1 MGVYSSNGVNKFES
15 IEEAAEGMDL
25 APLEEAYIYD
35 ELSHLTDENKK
46 AFLQSEECKA
56 MEEKALIGRKT
67 LVRLDKND
75 DLTRRTKM
83 AAFEMAKQ
91 KGDVLWDKLA
101 LNRVKERDLISKIM
115 KKYGSK
121 AQRIA
126 RVGQREHLKKKMPT
140 TFMRKSDLKN
150 SRDNGGDDR

>member
-1 MGVYSSNGVNKFES
+1 
-15 IEEAAEGMDL
+15 
-25 APLEEAYIYD
+25 
-35 ELSHLTDENKK
+35 
-46 AFLQSEECKA
+46 
-56 MEEKALIGRKT
+56 
-67 LVRLDKND
+67 
-75 DLTRRTKM
+75 M